1 MKRGISRIK
10 KRKYRPDTKSRIR
23 NDKSPKLRN
32 ELRRIKHEGIISIHN
47 INIENDE
54 MCKMLKYYNLK
65 FLTLIVNIKLIKIIF
80 YHFKGI

>member
-47 INIENDE
+47 INDE